1 MKTLC
6 TLIAM
11 VTCLS
16 YGYSQDFMTEIDQR
30 AEQIEVSSWSSDQD
44 GADLLLEFYSAEI
57 AKCDSDTLAKYP
69 ELVFRR
75 AVAWS
80 NTIELDD
87 DAMADGLEQLSLVQQ
102 EYTFVLNNAD
112 KGSRLYDA
120 CAFQSSLVGQVVQ
133 ANPSNVEGLISTV
146 SQFLDN
152 TLRQWAPD
160 SMASGTELR
169 QEVLANLNSNPDLM
183 SSFCDFVLR
192 SEDDPRISLGYIQPI
207 QVVVTGLSDDA
218 GPTTLDYE
226 ISYITDNGNGSVSI
240 EGGL

>member
-1 MKTLC
+1 
-6 TLIAM
+6 M

-44 GADLLLEFYSAEI
+44 EAELLLEFYSAEI
-57 AKCDSDTLAKYP
+57 AKCDSDMLAKYP

-87 DAMADGLEQLSLVQQ
+87 NSMTDGLEQLGLVQQ
-102 EYTFVLNNAD
+102 EYTFVLNNAEQ
-112 KGSRLYDA
+112 GSRLYDA

-133 ANPSNVEGLISTV
+133 SNPSSVEDLISTV

-152 TLRQWAPD
+152 TLRQWAPN

-169 QEVLANLNSNPDLM
+169 QEVLANLNNDPDLM

-207 QVVVTGLSDDA
+207 QVVVTGLSDDV

-226 ISYITDNGNGSVSI
+226 ITYTTDNGNGSVSI